1 MKKEIIT
8 LSVIGL
14 LALTN
19 SNAVLA
25 DSQQTPEPMIK
36 IEIPAS
42 EINKINVNY
51 TTQSQSQTNTAKVF
65 ENTKA
70 TTKKAVD
77 NTKEFT
83 DKTIKTTKN
92 AATKSAK
99 DTKTATNKA
108 ITTTKSATNKAVTA
122 TKNATQKTVDGTK
135 DIIDNINPNKPVTKA
150 GLEAEATI
158 KTLKNERNQIK
169 SAYNS
174 RIKDINAKIKATENS
189 TAINDTQRQ
198 SRIYSLNKE
207 KAALVNER
215 NEYVEKYNKRI
226 EAAKAKK
233 RNQ

>member
-19 SNAVLA
+19 SNTVIA
-25 DSQQTPEPMIK
+25 DNQQTPEPMIK

-51 TTQSQSQTNTAKVF
+51 TTQSQTNTAKVF